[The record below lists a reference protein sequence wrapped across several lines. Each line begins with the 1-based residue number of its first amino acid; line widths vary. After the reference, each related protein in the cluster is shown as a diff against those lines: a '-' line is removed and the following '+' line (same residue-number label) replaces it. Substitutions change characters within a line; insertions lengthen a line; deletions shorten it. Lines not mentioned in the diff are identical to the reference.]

1 MTIDNDERLNKP
13 RLSVDITEKE
23 QDRMRELIPWGL
35 QSAIVRVLMKSAL
48 DLIEEYGEVALAG
61 LITGK
66 VSALDIIRRLD
77 KERKEK
83 DDG

>member
-77 KERKEK
+77 KEVKS
-83 DDG
+83 G

>member
-1 MTIDNDERLNKP
+1 MENNNDEPRAKP

-35 QSAIVRVLMKSAL
+35 QSAIVRTLMNSAL

-66 VSALDIIRRLD
+66 VSALDIIRRID
-77 KERKEK
+77 KEVKS
-83 DDG
+83 GSN